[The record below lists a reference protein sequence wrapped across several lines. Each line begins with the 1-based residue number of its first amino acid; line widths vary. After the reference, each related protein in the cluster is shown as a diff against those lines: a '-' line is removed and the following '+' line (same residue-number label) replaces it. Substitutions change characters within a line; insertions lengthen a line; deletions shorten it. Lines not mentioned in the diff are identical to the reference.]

1 MSTPSVWLVML
12 PVRLSFV
19 TYNLWGTEYWPQ
31 REPALRLF
39 LERYQPD
46 VLCVQELTP
55 ETASL
60 LDQVLSTHEHVHDD
74 FIGWTTE
81 GNIWWNNDV
90 FELVEYGA
98 EEFGIEAYPNRR
110 LFWVRL
116 NVIDRPATFFVGD
129 VHLSDSGLAA
139 ELEEGR
145 NSRVYETKAI
155 IGSLRRLVKEGEP
168 ALLLG
173 DFNDSLA
180 PLGQLFLA
188 GYESP
193 WARLHQLP
201 PPTMPAFPDRLLGYG
216 FASNFVL
223 DWIVANKNA
232 RPLSVSSPH
241 VYVDNVPPSDHWP
254 IQAIYE
260 LLGR

>member
-1 MSTPSVWLVML
+1 MF

-19 TYNLWGTEYWPQ
+19 TYNLWGTEYWPR

-39 LERYQPD
+39 LERYRPD

-55 ETASL
+55 ETGSL
-60 LDQVLSTHEHVHDD
+60 IDEVLATHDHVHDA

-81 GNIWWNNDV
+81 GNIWWSREL
-90 FELVEYGA
+90 FELVAYGA
-98 EEFGIEAYPNRR
+98 EDFGIEAYPDRR

-116 NVIDRPATFFVGD
+116 QVIGGPTTLFVGD
-129 VHLSDSGLAA
+129 VHLTDSGQAA
-139 ELEEGR
+139 ELDEGH
-145 NSRVYETKAI
+145 NNRVHEAKAI
-155 IGSLRRLVKEGEP
+155 IGSLGRLVKDGEP
-168 ALLLG
+168 AFLLG
-173 DFNDSLA
+173 DMNDSLA
-180 PLGQLFLA
+180 PLSQLFLA

-193 WARLHQLP
+193 WAKLHQLP

-223 DWIVANKNA
+223 DWIVANSNA

-241 VYVDNVPPSDHWP
+241 VYADNVPPSDHWP

-260 LLGR
+260 LPGP

>member
-1 MSTPSVWLVML
+1 ML

-19 TYNLWGTEYWPQ
+19 TYNLWGTEHWPQ
-31 REPALRLF
+31 RETALRLF
-39 LERYQPD
+39 LDRYKPD
-46 VLCVQELTP
+46 VVCVQELTP
-55 ETASL
+55 ETGSV
-60 LDQVLSTHEHVHDD
+60 LDDVLPIHEHVHDD

-81 GNIWWNNDV
+81 GNIWWSTDL

-98 EEFGIEAYPNRR
+98 EEFDIEAYPNRR

-116 NVIDRPATFFVGD
+116 RVIERSTTIFVGD
-129 VHLSDSGLAA
+129 VHLSDSGQAA
-139 ELEEGR
+139 ELEEGQ
-145 NSRVYETKAI
+145 NNRVREAKAI
-155 IGSLRRLVKEGEP
+155 IGSLGRLVKQGEP
-168 ALLLG
+168 AFLLG

-180 PLGQLFLA
+180 PLGHLFMA

-223 DWIVANKNA
+223 DWIVANRNA

-241 VYVDNVPPSDHWP
+241 VYADNVPPSDHWP
-254 IQAIYE
+254 IQAVYE
-260 LLGR
+260 LIAGDGGS

>member
-1 MSTPSVWLVML
+1 MVV
-12 PVRLSFV
+12 PVRLSLV
-19 TYNLWGTEYWPQ
+19 TYNLWGTERWPE

-39 LERYQPD
+39 LERYRPD
-46 VLCVQELTP
+46 IVCVQELTP
-55 ETASL
+55 ETRAV
-60 LDQVLSTHEHVHDD
+60 LDDVLSSHRRIDD
-74 FIGWTTE
+74 PLTGWTTE
-81 GNIWWNNDV
+81 GNIWWNAGFLQLID
-90 FELVEYGA
+90 YGA
-98 EEFGIEAYPNRR
+98 EEFGIEPYPNRR

-116 NVIDRPATFFVGD
+116 QVLGQQTTFLVGD

-145 NSRVYETKAI
+145 NNRVNEAKAV
-155 IGSLRRLVKEGEP
+155 IGSLGHLVKPAEP
-168 ALLLG
+168 AFVLG

-180 PLGQLFLA
+180 PLAHFFLA

-201 PPTMPAFPDRLLGYG
+201 PPTMPAYPDRLLGYG

-254 IQAIYE
+254 VQAVYE
-260 LLGR
+260 LVEE